1 MTEKEQE
8 SLAKK
13 IAKIVIR
20 EINKRQDE
28 YDKEFVVSL
37 AAASE
42 AGLSP
47 VKFPEALSELEI
59 LLEQKNKLEKDIAS
73 AIHAEKY
80 EIVGPLKNELA
91 LMNHKIQ
98 NLK

>member
-13 IAKIVIR
+13 IAKIVIK
-20 EINKRQDE
+20 EIDKRQDE
-28 YDKEFVVSL
+28 YDKEFVISL

-47 VKFPEALSELEI
+47 VQFSDPKSELEM
-59 LLEQKNKLEKDIAS
+59 LLEQKNKLEKDIAN
-73 AIHAEKY
+73 AIHEERY
-80 EIVGPLKNELA
+80 ETVGPLKNELA
-91 LMNHKIQ
+91 LMNYKIQ
-98 NLK
+98 KFK

>member
-8 SLAKK
+8 SLAAK

-20 EINKRQDE
+20 EIDKRQDE
-28 YDKEFVVSL
+28 YDKEFVISM

-47 VKFPEALSELEI
+47 VKFTDKPSDLEI
-59 LLEQKNKLEKDIAS
+59 LLAQKNKLEKDIAS
-73 AIHAEKY
+73 AIHDEKY